1 MSEEY
6 HPDNLLDRHS
16 HPATIELHDEQ
27 MKRRERKL
35 LDRRLGR
42 AGGEVLAV
50 GCGWHPGRHMFPAPD
65 WRLTAVDVEPD
76 KVRHVLEKG
85 EADEGFV
92 GRGGELSQLEDESFD
107 VVLYRLVLHHI
118 AYQGPLGACFAEAFR
133 LLRPGGALVV
143 TEPNLFHPVGI
154 GLALANKLGLGT
166 KIHGTPDDI
175 PLSPRLLERE
185 ARAAGL
191 EPELHALTYSWRRM
205 PQGLQRA
212 LWPLDER
219 IGSRRGAARLGHHL
233 LMIARRPA
241 A

>member
-27 MKRRERKL
+27 MKRREREL
-35 LDRRLGR
+35 LDRRLGLI
-42 AGGEVLAV
+42 GGEVLAV
-50 GCGWHPGRHMFPAPD
+50 GCGWHPGRHMFPAPA
-65 WRLTAVDVEPD
+65 WRLTAVDLEEE

-107 VVLYRLVLHHI
+107 AVLYRLVLHHI
-118 AYQGPLGACFAEAFR
+118 AYQGPLGPCFEEARR
-133 LLRPGGALVV
+133 LLRPGGALVA
-143 TEPNLFHPVGI
+143 TEPNLLHPVGI
-154 GLALANKLGLGT
+154 GLAVANKLGLGT

-175 PLSPRLLERE
+175 PLSARSLERE

-191 EPELHALTYSWRRM
+191 EPEFHALTYSWRRM

-219 IGSRRGAARLGHHL
+219 LGSRPGAARLGHHL

-241 A
+241 S